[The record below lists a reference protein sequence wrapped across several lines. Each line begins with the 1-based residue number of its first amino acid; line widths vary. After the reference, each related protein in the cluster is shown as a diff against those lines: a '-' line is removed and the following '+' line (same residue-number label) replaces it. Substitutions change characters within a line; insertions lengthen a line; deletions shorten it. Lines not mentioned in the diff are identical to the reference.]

1 MKIGIIA
8 AMQVEVRKLLENM
21 DIQSVENHYGRD
33 VHIASFNG
41 LELFIGV
48 CGIGKANAASFTQL
62 LIDKYDPDLII
73 NTGIAG
79 SLQAGLGTLSLV
91 IADELYQHDIPSRIL
106 ASTYPGEGV
115 SVFETD
121 DKLRDVLVKSVPEN
135 VNLRVGPVASGDNF
149 INSQKLKEEIVEK
162 TGALACDMESAAI
175 AQIAFGAEKRCLIIR
190 SISDEA
196 DDNADETYDNF
207 EEAAANLSVEVLL
220 QFLKNL

>member
-21 DIQSVENHYGRD
+21 DIQSFENHYGRD
-33 VHIASFNG
+33 VHIANFND

-48 CGIGKANAASFTQL
+48 SGIGKANAASFTQL

>member
-8 AMQVEVRKLLENM
+8 AMQVEVKKLLENM
-21 DIQSVENHYGRD
+21 DILSVENHYGRD
-33 VHIASFNG
+33 VHIANFND

-106 ASTYPGEGV
+106 ASTYPGEDI

-121 DKLRDVLVKSVPEN
+121 ERLRDILVKSVPEN

-162 TGALACDMESAAI
+162 TAALACDMESAAI

>member
-8 AMQVEVRKLLENM
+8 AMPVEVKKLLENM
-21 DIQSVENHYGRD
+21 EIQNVNNHYGRD
-33 VHIASFNG
+33 VHLAEFNG
-41 LELFIGV
+41 LKLFIGV

-79 SLQAGLGTLSLV
+79 ALQAGLGTLSLV
-91 IADELYQHDIPSRIL
+91 IADELYQHDIPARIL
-106 ASTYPGEGV
+106 ASTYPGDGI

-121 DKLRDVLVKSVPEN
+121 KELREILLKSVLGT

-149 INSQKLKEEIVEK
+149 INSQQLKEEIVEK
-162 TGALACDMESAAI
+162 TSALACDMESAAI
-175 AQIAFGAEKRCLIIR
+175 AQIAFGADKKCLIIR

-220 QFLKNL
+220 KFLNKL

>member
-8 AMQVEVRKLLENM
+8 AMQVEVKKLLDNM
-21 DIQSVENHYGRD
+21 EIQNVENHYGRD
-33 VHIASFNG
+33 VHIAEFNG
-41 LELFIGV
+41 LKLFIGV

-62 LIDKYDPDLII
+62 LIDKYDPELII

-91 IADELYQHDIPSRIL
+91 IADELYQHDIPTRIL
-106 ASTYPGEGV
+106 ASTYPGDGI

-121 DKLRDVLVKSVPEN
+121 EKLRGILVKSVPSE

-149 INSQKLKEEIVEK
+149 INSQQLKEEIVEK
-162 TGALACDMESAAI
+162 TSALACDMESAAI
-175 AQIAFGAEKRCLIIR
+175 AQIAFGADKKCLIIR

-196 DDNADETYDNF
+196 DDSADETYDNF

-220 QFLKNL
+220 KFLGNL